1 MINVFYNIGSYGG
14 MTRGPTK
21 VVKNLLQS
29 LDDCNIFYRS
39 NEELYEYN
47 LFLGWDDFSYNQ
59 YCKLKNKE
67 NVLIGPQIWPWSSQW
82 NYLKDINYSKIIA
95 PSKWVNDKLNKFF
108 PEIKTCVWPVAI
120 YSPEIENDQKFD
132 CLVYYKNR
140 SENDL
145 NYLINFLNK
154 KNISYVGLQ
163 YGNYTPDEFIECL
176 SQVKYCII
184 LDNTE
189 SQGIAIQEM
198 MACNKPLLVWDMEEW
213 DHMGEQF
220 KVPATSVPYW
230 SSDCGEKFYEASELE
245 HTFDKFYADIDR
257 YNPKKLIDSELSYKV
272 SVEKLLNCF
281 EN

>member
-1 MINVFYNIGSYGG
+1 MINIFYDLSGYNG

-29 LDDCNIFYRS
+29 LDDCNISYRS

-47 LFLGWDDFSYNQ
+47 LFLGWDDFSYNH
-59 YCKLKNKE
+59 YCKLKNKK

-82 NYLKDINYSKIIA
+82 NYLKDINYSKVIT
-95 PSKWVNDKLNKFF
+95 PSKWVKNLFSKSWSDV
-108 PEIKTCVWPVAI
+108 KTCVWPVSI
-120 YSPEIENDQKFD
+120 YPPKISNNLKYD

-145 NYLINFLNK
+145 NYLINFLNE
-154 KNISYVGLQ
+154 KNISYIGLQ
-163 YGNYTPDEFIECL
+163 YGNYNYDEFIECL

-198 MACNKPLLVWDMEEW
+198 MACNKPLLVWDIEEW

-230 SSDCGEKFYEASELE
+230 SDECGEKFYHKSEIDLAFE
-245 HTFDKFYADIDR
+245 RFCDKINDYCPKNLIDR
-257 YNPKKLIDSELSYKV
+257 ELSPQQ
-272 SVEKLLNCF
+272 SVQLLLKSYAS
-281 EN
+281 

>member
-1 MINVFYNIGSYGG
+1 MI
-14 MTRGPTK
+14 
-21 VVKNLLQS
+21 
-29 LDDCNIFYRS
+29 
-39 NEELYEYN
+39 
-47 LFLGWDDFSYNQ
+47 
-59 YCKLKNKE
+59 
-67 NVLIGPQIWPWSSQW
+67 
-82 NYLKDINYSKIIA
+82 
-95 PSKWVNDKLNKFF
+95 
-108 PEIKTCVWPVAI
+108 
-120 YSPEIENDQKFD
+120 
-132 CLVYYKNR
+132 VYYKNR

-154 KNISYVGLQ
+154 KNISYIGLQ

-198 MACNKPLLVWDMEEW
+198 MACNKPLLVWDVKEW
-213 DHMGEQF
+213 DYLGDQY

-230 SSDCGEKFYEASELE
+230 SDDCGEKFYEASELE